1 MEDVGQGCK
10 SRGVYVCVC
19 GGVGRQEQGRRVLD
33 GVYFQA

>member
-10 SRGVYVCVC
+10 SRGVYVCG